1 MNKVFIFSF
10 FLVLVFNTSYGQ
22 SNIKNNFDQLL
33 WDKLDNLYN
42 SNPTTLPTITD
53 SIIQQ
58 ASVEQDSGKLAIARY
73 FKGRCLLKQNSFDTA
88 IQLMQP
94 AYEYASLQPPK
105 FPDLVLGRITND
117 LAACYFRLGDAL
129 KCKFFFDKSIV
140 YRSENEVELAES
152 YYGIGNL
159 YSALGD
165 FSKSLDVQQKAMKIY
180 TSHPEARSNRLDK
193 IAACNANIGSILVE
207 YEDTQADQYLD
218 SALNNID
225 GLPLNKQA
233 ALRASIWFSKGSYHY
248 KVSHNY
254 QKSIDCYKE
263 AIKYWKSLYDNSEA
277 LEPIAGSYSW
287 IALCYANLKQ
297 PAIAISTIQKAIEL
311 GKQSGANQFD
321 MSAYYRDA
329 AGIFIA
335 DNKLDIAAMYADTAS
350 QLLSGDLE
358 NENPF
363 SFRTS
368 KFEVLSTLALINFKK
383 LEIAKDKKY
392 FQMAIDKANEAEEIF
407 SEVHKSKF
415 EDDAGIMKL
424 TNDAYDALEAI
435 LNIYYNADS
444 LKNAGYAEKSFDMVE
459 RFKSFVLLRNILKI
473 KVDSSKDMPKTY
485 SLVEVQNRGGILSES
500 ETLLEYFVGKE
511 HIYCFVVQSDKM
523 NFIRIKLDF
532 SIDTF
537 QSQLLHGITGYHGLD
552 YIVEG
557 QTNPMKT
564 KNKQRE
570 CDAQYLKYAS
580 ALYDKLLKPVEH
592 LLNNKPNLIIVTDG
606 VLGSIPFEALLTES
620 NTEKNYA
627 KMPYLIR
634 KYSVRYAWSAS
645 SLFEMSKPKPTDTC
659 SGAPFFTGFFPFS
672 DRSYLSDKSHSPM
685 KKLNFYFASDTIAKA
700 FGQNNDNGIY
710 MASNANLNDFLTNAP
725 CAKYIFL
732 GTHAQADV
740 NTLNK
745 NFIAFAPE
753 NKDMPNA
760 YFLDLKTL
768 QNNVKL
774 HRAENVMLFACQTG
788 VGASKKGEGIISMG
802 WAFASIGARSVGYSL
817 WSIND
822 KPVQLLCDNFYK
834 ELGLKANKAEAL
846 RNAKLFLINTPP
858 KKDMDH
864 PYAWSGIVIAG
875 SK

>member
-10 FLVLVFNTSYGQ
+10 FLVLVFNTVYGQ
-22 SNIKNNFDQLL
+22 SNIKNDFDQLL
-33 WDKLDNLYN
+33 WDQLDNLYN

-58 ASVEQDSGKLAIARY
+58 ASVEKDSGKLAIAQY
-73 FKGRCLLKQNSFDTA
+73 FKGRFLLKQNSFDTA
-88 IQLMQP
+88 VQLMQP
-94 AYEYASLQPPK
+94 TYEYANPQPSPK

-117 LAACYFRLGDAL
+117 LAVCYFRLGDAL
-129 KCKFFFDKSIV
+129 KCELFFKKSID
-140 YRSENEVELAES
+140 YRDKNEIEQAES
-152 YYGIGNL
+152 LYGIGSL
-159 YSALGD
+159 YSMMGD
-165 FSKSLDVQQKAMKIY
+165 FSKSLDSLQKAMKIY
-180 TSHPEARSNRLDK
+180 KDHPEARSNRLDK
-193 IAACNANIGSILVE
+193 IAACYANIGSILVE
-207 YEDTQADQYLD
+207 YEDIQADQYLD
-218 SALNNID
+218 SALNIID
-225 GLPLNKQA
+225 YLPLNKRA
-233 ALRASIWFSKGSYHY
+233 ALSASIWFSKGSYHY

-263 AIKYWKSLYDNSEA
+263 AIRYWKSLNDNSEV
-277 LEPIAGSYSW
+277 LEPIAGSYAW

-311 GKQSGANQFD
+311 GKQSGANQYD

-335 DNKLDIAAMYADTAS
+335 DNKLDIAAMYSDTSA
-350 QLLSGDLE
+350 QLLNDSLE
-358 NENPF
+358 IENPF
-363 SFRTS
+363 SFLTS
-368 KFEVLSTLALINFKK
+368 KFEVLSIQALINFKK
-383 LEIAKDKKY
+383 WEIAKDKKY
-392 FQMAIDKANEAEEIF
+392 FQMAIDKADEAKKIF
-407 SEVHKSKF
+407 SKVHSSKSN
-415 EDDAGIMKL
+415 DDAGIMKL

-435 LNIYYNADS
+435 LNIYYYADS
-444 LKNAGYAEKSFDMVE
+444 LKNTGYAEKSFDMVE
-459 RFKSFVLLRNILKI
+459 HFKSFVLLRNILKI
-473 KVDSSKDMPKTY
+473 KVGSSKDTSKTY

-537 QSQLLHGITGYHGLD
+537 QSQLLHGITGYHGLAD
-552 YIVEG
+552 VINK
-557 QTNPMKT
+557 QTNPEKT
-564 KNKQRE
+564 KKKQRE

-606 VLGSIPFEALLTES
+606 ILGSIPFEALLTES
-620 NTEKNYA
+620 NTEKSYS

-672 DRSYLSDKSHSPM
+672 DSSYSRLG
-685 KKLNFYFASDTIAKA
+685 KLNFYFASDTIAKA

-710 MASNANLNDFLTNAP
+710 MAQNANLNDFLTNAP

-732 GTHAQADV
+732 GTHAQSDV

-768 QNNVKL
+768 QNKVKL
-774 HRAENVMLFACQTG
+774 HRAENVMLIACQTG

-817 WSIND
+817 WFIKD
-822 KPVQLLCDNFYK
+822 KPTQLLCDNFYK
-834 ELGLKANKAEAL
+834 ELGQKVNKAEAL

-864 PYAWSGIVIAG
+864 PYSWSGIVIAG
-875 SK
+875 AK